1 MQRVFVDFETY
12 YDQQYSL
19 RRMTPVEYILDPRFE
34 CIGCA
39 VAEDDGPVEFMEPD
53 DLRRYLQSLDPNRVS
68 MVSHNALFD
77 MAIMAWRFGF
87 VPRLMVDTMS
97 MARALVYPRTGSVAL
112 ASVAKHLGLQAKGDT
127 IQKVA
132 GMGRAA
138 IKAAGLW
145 PAYVD
150 YAVGDADIC
159 RGIFHKLRH
168 QLPRSEYQVMDA
180 VIRAAVVP
188 RFQLDQTVLA
198 EHLHQIR
205 ADKAALLART
215 GMEDRSVLMSNQ
227 RFAEALQSLGVD
239 PPRKTTTKGDGE
251 TWAFAKTDPAFL
263 ELEHHEDPAV
273 QALVSARLGLK
284 STLEETRTERFIA
297 ISHLSWPAGTDPG
310 SGGQTWMPIPLRYS
324 GAHTHR
330 FSGDWGLNMQ
340 NLPARKG
347 TKALRRSLK
356 APRGCKVVAVDASQ
370 IEARLTA
377 WLAGE
382 QHLVDL
388 FARGGDPYLDFA
400 ERIFGRKLNKKEHKV
415 ERFLGKT
422 CILGLGYG
430 MGHTKFQHTVNI
442 QAADQGFSLRV
453 TEGRAREIV
462 YLYRDVY
469 KSIASLWN
477 ALKELIPGLS
487 REALLHPIG
496 PVVLGYQSVI
506 LPNTMRIQYH
516 NLRSEPDGW
525 VYDFGREKKRLYGG
539 KMLENIIQALARII
553 IMDAAN
559 RIYRRT
565 GFYWANQVHDE
576 LVFVV
581 PDADAEPLLELAIE
595 EMSRRPEWG
604 PDLPLAAEGAIADN
618 YGDLK

>member
-1 MQRVFVDFETY
+1 MKTVFADFETY

-39 VAEDDGPVEFMEPD
+39 IAEGDGPVAFLEPD
-53 DLRRYLQSLDPNRVS
+53 ELRRYLAGLDPSRTV
-68 MVSHNALFD
+68 MVAHNASFD
-77 MAIMAWRFGF
+77 MAIMAWCFGF
-87 VPRLMVDTMS
+87 VPRLMVDTMA
-97 MARALVYPRTGSVAL
+97 MARALVYHKTGSVAL
-112 ASVAKHLGLQAKGDT
+112 ASIAKHLGLQTKGDA
-127 IQKVA
+127 IHKVV

-145 PAYVD
+145 PEYSAY
-150 YAVGDADIC
+150 ATGDVEIC
-159 RGIFHKLRH
+159 RGAFKRWRG
-168 QLPRSEYQVMDA
+168 QFPKSEFQIMDA
-180 VIRAAVVP
+180 VIRAVVVP

-198 EHLHQIR
+198 EHLNQIR

-215 GMEDRSVLMSNQ
+215 GMEDRSVLMSNE

-239 PPRKTTTKGDGE
+239 PPRKTSPTTGNE
-251 TWAFAKTDPAFL
+251 TWAFAKSDTEFL
-263 ELEHHEDPAV
+263 ELENHESPEV

-310 SGGQTWMPIPLRYS
+310 SAGQRWMPIPLRYS

-347 TKALRRSLK
+347 TKALRRSLA

-370 IEARLTA
+370 IEARITA

-382 QHLVDL
+382 QHLVTL
-388 FARGGDPYLDFA
+388 FANNGDPYLDFA

-430 MGHTKFQHTVNI
+430 MGHAKFQHTVNI
-442 QAADQGFSLRV
+442 QAADQGFELRV
-453 TEGRAREIV
+453 TEARAREIV

-469 KSIASLWN
+469 KNIKALWGQLN
-477 ALKELIPGLS
+477 DLLPGLS
-487 REALLHPIG
+487 REAILHPIG
-496 PVVLGYQSVI
+496 PVVLGFQSII
-506 LPNTMRIQYH
+506 LPNTMRIHYH
-516 NLRSEPDGW
+516 NLRSQPDGW
-525 VYDFGREKKRLYGG
+525 VYDFGREKKRIYGG
-539 KMLENIIQALARII
+539 KTLENIVQALARIV

-559 RIYRRT
+559 RITART

-581 PDADAEPLLELAIE
+581 PAGDAESLLAIAIE
-595 EMSRRPEWG
+595 EMSRRPDWA
-604 PDLPLAAEGAIADN
+604 PDLPLAAEGEIADN